1 MSACKKNG
9 LGKPKV
15 AALTTAGF
23 SNPTDNPDRDFF
35 TWGVGV
41 SKLMAH
47 GVQMFVGYEQPSGNF
62 IYKLWT
68 VSAGFRAE
76 F

>member
-35 TWGVGV
+35 TWGGDV
-41 SKLMAH
+41 STVMAQ
-47 GVQMFVGYEQPSGNF
+47 GVQLFVDYEQLSGNF
-62 IYKLWT
+62 TYNVWT

-76 F
+76 C

>member
-1 MSACKKNG
+1 MSWPYRPMSACKKSG

-23 SNPTDNPDRDFF
+23 SNPNDNPDRDFF

-41 SKLMAH
+41 SKVMAH
-47 GVQMFVGYEQPSGNF
+47 GVQMFVDY
-62 IYKLWT
+62 
-68 VSAGFRAE
+68 
-76 F
+76 